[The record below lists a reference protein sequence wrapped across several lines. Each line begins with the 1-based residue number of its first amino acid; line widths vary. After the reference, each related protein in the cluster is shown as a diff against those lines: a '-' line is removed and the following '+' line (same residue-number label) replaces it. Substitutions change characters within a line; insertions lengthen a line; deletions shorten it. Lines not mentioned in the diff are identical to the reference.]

1 MTIDECIDLAWNA
14 LDPTHRV
21 ERPSAEQAASILAEK
36 IRDLPYEW
44 KTGKTAL
51 EALNATN
58 GRRSRA

>member
-36 IRDLPYEW
+36 IREW